1 MRVHAAAL
9 ASSDDVAATAEQV
22 FAAVRLAASDG
33 ADLVVLPEYSRAFD
47 PRGVGR
53 DLAEPLDEGFVPALR
68 RLAAEVGVAV
78 IAGTTVPEDDRAAN
92 VVVGVDATGALVGAY
107 RKVHLYDAFGHRE
120 SERLVPGDPAGAPLL
135 MRVAGLTVGVLTCYD
150 LRFPESARRLVDAG
164 AEVLVVPAAWA
175 AGEHK
180 VDHWAT
186 LLRARAVEN
195 TCYVVA
201 AAQQGRGVVGR
212 STVVDPDGVVLAEA
226 GHGPGAAR
234 GEAAAAE
241 LSADVVHAARER
253 NPSLANRRFRVVPLT
268 AADEASAARATASA
282 PKTVAGELPRR
293 AARTAPNAQP
303 RTAPN
308 PLQPRTAP
316 NPLWDRWLAVAIGL
330 VGLLGVVLAV
340 AAQPAVEVF
349 DRVFFGG
356 PGPVSGGLGVEY
368 LAFVYRVLG
377 AVLIGWTVTLA
388 AAWRALRSAGAAG
401 PVGPAGP
408 DARGGRDRRAWWTV
422 AGSVGVWFLVDT
434 TSSLVSGFP
443 ENALLNLA
451 LATLVGVPL
460 AGMWRELR

>member
-1 MRVHAAAL
+1 MRVHAVAL

-33 ADLVVLPEYSRAFD
+33 ADLVVLPEYARAFD

-78 IAGTTVPEDDRAAN
+78 IAGTTVPEGERAAN
-92 VVVGVDATGALVGAY
+92 VVVGVDATGAMVGAY
-107 RKVHLYDAFGHRE
+107 RKVHLYDAFGQRE
-120 SERLVPGDPAGAPLL
+120 SERLVAGDPAAAPLL

-150 LRFPESARRLVDAG
+150 LRFPETARRLVDAG
-164 AEVLVVPAAWA
+164 ADVLVVPAAWA

-180 VDHWAT
+180 ADHWAT

-212 STVVDPDGVVLAEA
+212 STVIDPDGVVLTEA
-226 GHGPGAAR
+226 GHGPGTTR
-234 GEAAAAE
+234 GDAAAAD
-241 LSADVVHAARER
+241 LSADVVREARER
-253 NPSLANRRFRVVPLT
+253 NPSLANRRYRVVPLT
-268 AADEASAARATASA
+268 TADEASAARVAASA
-282 PKTVAGELPRR
+282 SKRMP
-293 AARTAPNAQP
+293 RTALTTRPI
-303 RTAPN
+303 TAPN
-308 PLQPRTAP
+308 PAPDTAPNTGP

-330 VGLLGVVLAV
+330 VGLLGVVLVV
-340 AAQPAVEVF
+340 AAQPAVAVA

-356 PGPVSGGLGVEY
+356 PGPVSGGPGVEY

-388 AAWRALRSAGAAG
+388 AAWRALRAAGAGAHS
-401 PVGPAGP
+401 
-408 DARGGRDRRAWWTV
+408 GRDRRAWWTV
-422 AGSVGVWFLVDT
+422 AGSVGVWFVADT
-434 TSSLVSGFP
+434 TASLTSGFP
-443 ENALLNLA
+443 ANALLNLA
-451 LATLVGVPL
+451 LATLVAVPL